1 MCSDEVQ
8 NQDETGVDCGG
19 SCKACPTCKDG
30 IQNQDETGTDC
41 GGSCAPCATCK
52 DEIQNQDET
61 GIDCGGSCDACAG
74 KNIFLIRLVHLRF
87 SMRPISDI
95 SFIIHFFKNK
105 FCSDSRTMPKIYR
118 RSLSERKRRNW

>member
-1 MCSDEVQ
+1 MCSDEIQ

-61 GIDCGGSCDACAG
+61 GIDCGGSCGACAG
-74 KNIFLIRLVHLRF
+74 KNMFFNKTGSFEIFDASNFRYIFQYSIL
-87 SMRPISDI
+87 
-95 SFIIHFFKNK
+95 
-105 FCSDSRTMPKIYR
+105 
-118 RSLSERKRRNW
+118 